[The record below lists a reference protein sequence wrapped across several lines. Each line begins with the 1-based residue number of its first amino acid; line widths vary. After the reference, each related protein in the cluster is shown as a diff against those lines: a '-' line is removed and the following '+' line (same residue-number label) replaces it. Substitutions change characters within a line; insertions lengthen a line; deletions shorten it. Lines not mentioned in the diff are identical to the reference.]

1 MGDELMIP
9 RLHINDRIIHRVYG
23 RAFVV
28 DIYEDNKQA
37 SIRVY
42 RERAPRR
49 VLLRDCE
56 KRPGPLPRSMLRLVV

>member
-1 MGDELMIP
+1 MTP

-23 RAFVV
+23 RAFVLAV
-28 DIYEDNKQA
+28 YEEDKQA

-42 RERAPRR
+42 RESAPRR
-49 VLLRDCE
+49 VWLRDCE